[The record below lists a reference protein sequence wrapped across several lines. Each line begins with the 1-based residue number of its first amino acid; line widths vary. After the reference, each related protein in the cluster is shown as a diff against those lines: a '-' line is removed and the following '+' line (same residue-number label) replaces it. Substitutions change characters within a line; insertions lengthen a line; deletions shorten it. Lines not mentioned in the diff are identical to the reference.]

1 MDKKIKLPLKVDLT
15 EALQQAQFLV
25 DDLQFSLE
33 ELGLFRIRRQPVQLL
48 FNPLSYLQIVV
59 MNGVQLL
66 MQSLDANGGIHQE
79 ISCK

>member
-1 MDKKIKLPLKVDLT
+1 MKVDLT

-48 FNPLSYLQIVV
+48 FNPFSYLQIVV

-66 MQSLDANGGIHQE
+66 MQSLDANSWINQ
-79 ISCK
+79 